1 MKEKDMSFLNAPQK
15 EQKSRIVV
23 SRGDF
28 NIYILLLFERKFD
41 GGESSAFSQNILLCL
56 ISEAPLLH

>member
-1 MKEKDMSFLNAPQK
+1 MSFLSVPQK
-15 EQKSRIVV
+15 EQKSRTVA

-41 GGESSAFSQNILLCL
+41 GGESSAFSQNILICL